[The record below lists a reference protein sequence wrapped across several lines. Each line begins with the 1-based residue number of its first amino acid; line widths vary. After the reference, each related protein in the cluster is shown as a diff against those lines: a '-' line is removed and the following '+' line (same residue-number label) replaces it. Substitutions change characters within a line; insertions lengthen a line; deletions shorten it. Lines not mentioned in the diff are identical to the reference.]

1 VRHYVAALGDNQPV
15 FGVLGPEQ
23 IGTPPGYAGNL
34 AELAAQRVR
43 AIRSEQPS
51 GPYFL
56 AGYSLGGL
64 LAYEVAGQLR
74 AEGQQVAWVCLLN
87 TATPEALARFW
98 RRRYLRIGQVAMRV
112 SPLTAW
118 RTVRD
123 EVRATRVFEGL
134 RRVRLVDGFDPHAAI
149 QLSLDYRCV
158 GHDAPLD
165 VFATSDELATIRSAS
180 LGWDQVHHG
189 SITHHTVPGDHRSLV
204 RASKEVQ
211 VASEMVATALRA
223 AQAAL

>member
-1 VRHYVAALGDNQPV
+1 MFVRHYVSSLGDDQPV
-15 FGVLGPEQ
+15 LGVLGPEQ
-23 IGTPPGYAGNL
+23 IGSPPGYAGNL
-34 AELAAQRVR
+34 AELATQRVR

-98 RRRYLRIGQVAMRV
+98 KQRYVRIGQVALRV

-123 EVRATRVFEGL
+123 QAKANSRV
-134 RRVRLVDGFDPHAAI
+134 
-149 QLSLDYRCV
+149 
-158 GHDAPLD
+158 
-165 VFATSDELATIRSAS
+165 
-180 LGWDQVHHG
+180 
-189 SITHHTVPGDHRSLV
+189 
-204 RASKEVQ
+204 
-211 VASEMVATALRA
+211 
-223 AQAAL
+223 